1 MDLFYR
7 LKNSPNSFLT
17 PDVISY
23 NTLIKG
29 CAIEKKDRLAFE
41 LFIELK
47 HDPVLKPKDVTY
59 NSLIDVCVRCNKI
72 HKAWSLL
79 KEMFE
84 GDADTPKPDN
94 FTFST
99 LMKGIK
105 PDDLYCFGPSNNM
118 SELNKAFTLLNELK
132 QRGYVKPDEILYNC
146 LIDACVRFNDL
157 TRAMKVF
164 YQMQEE
170 GISPSSVTYG
180 IIIKSFG
187 QVNRI

>member
-1 MDLFYR
+1 MDLFYK

-29 CAIEKKDRLAFE
+29 CAIEKKDRMAFE

-47 HDPVLKPKDVTY
+47 KDPILKAKDVTY

-72 HKAWSLL
+72 HKAWALV
-79 KEMFE
+79 KEMLE
-84 GDADTPKPDN
+84 GQTPETPRPDN

-105 PDDLYCFGPSNNM
+105 PTDLYCFGPSNNM
-118 SELNKAFTLLNELK
+118 GELNKAFSLLNELK

-157 TRAMKVF
+157 QRAMLVF
-164 YQMQEE
+164 NQMQAE

-187 QVNRI
+187 